1 MGLLARQSFSRD
13 SIVSSVMGDLSPVT
27 NNETASLE
35 FSPLQHIINRKGPVR
50 IGIRSRVVATCPLK
64 RGHLQGSS
72 ARYRTVTLV
81 TVSNPFNGLRRF
93 SKIQRALMRFSL
105 RRFKAFDK
113 SKSPLELF
121 FPPLLF
127 SKSGRELLFRE
138 TFTPFA
144 STSKV

>member
-1 MGLLARQSFSRD
+1 MGLLARQSVSRD
-13 SIVSSVMGDLSPVT
+13 SIVSPVMGDLSPMA

-35 FSPLQHIINRKGPVR
+35 FSPLQHSINRKGPVR
-50 IGIRSRVVATCPLK
+50 IGIRPQAIAACPHK

-93 SKIQRALMRFSL
+93 SKIRRALMRFSL

-127 SKSGRELLFRE
+127 SKSRCDLFRE
-138 TFTPFA
+138 TFTLFA